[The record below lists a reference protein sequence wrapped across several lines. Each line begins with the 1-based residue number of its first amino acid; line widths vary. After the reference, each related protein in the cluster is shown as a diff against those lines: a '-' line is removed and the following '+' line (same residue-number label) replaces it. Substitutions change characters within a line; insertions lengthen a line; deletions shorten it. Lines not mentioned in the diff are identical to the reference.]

1 MNGGACEPAPARSVR
16 DLTAAA
22 IAGALAALSL
32 VAASARA
39 ADPPTSPPATPSPVA
54 IGRCLWEGLP
64 KATREAVAASGPT
77 ADDVYRAINAMN
89 PSLMDVARAQC
100 PAPATTDDAQKVTD
114 AWVALALQAW
124 AQTQLYRQDKI
135 APEALEEAWRQFSPA
150 ERRQFELDE
159 DKPPEAERANV
170 ASMTRTLGVTAPTD
184 VDLVAFWVL
193 CQLHLAAL
201 GG

>member
-1 MNGGACEPAPARSVR
+1 AVDKLARG
-16 DLTAAA
+16 LGWAAIGTAAA
-22 IAGALAALSL
+22 LAGASLAAG
-32 VAASARA
+32 AACA
-39 ADPPTSPPATPSPVA
+39 AEPNAASPPAPSPVA
-54 IGRCLWEGLP
+54 IGHCLWEGLP
-64 KATREAVAASGPT
+64 KATRDAVAASGPT
-77 ADDVYRAINAMN
+77 ADDVYHAMNAMN

-100 PAPATTDDAQKVTD
+100 PSPATPEDAQKVTD

-124 AQTQLYRQDKI
+124 AQTELYRQDKI
-135 APEALEEAWRQFSPA
+135 APETLEDAWRRFTPA

-159 DKPPEAERANV
+159 DKPPAAERANV
-170 ASMTRTLGVTAPTD
+170 ASMSKALGVTAPAD